1 MKILIL
7 GGDGMLGHQLL
18 NSFKE
23 KFEVKVTLRK
33 NINEYTQ
40 YEIFTHDNCFDHVDV
55 RDFEKLAS
63 VIETFKPNV
72 LINAVGIVKQRK
84 DSKEIIP
91 SLEINALLPHKLS
104 LECGKYNTK
113 VIHISTDCV
122 FSGKTGMYDEESLAD
137 ADDIYGRTKFL
148 GELSLNNCLTLRTS
162 IIGRELSR
170 HNSLLDWFLA
180 QNEPI
185 KGFKNAIFSGF
196 TTIELARI
204 IEMMILKYPEASGI
218 YNVSSEPINK
228 YDLLKMISELL
239 NHKIEIVPDESFFC
253 NRSLSSNLFRKSFNY
268 TPPSWLSML
277 SELKKF
283 TTK

>member
-23 KFEVKVTLRK
+23 KFDVKVTLRK
-33 NINEYTQ
+33 KINEYTH
-40 YEIFTHDNCFDHVDV
+40 YEIFTRDNSFDDVDV
-55 RDFEKLAS
+55 RDFEKLAN
-63 VIETFKPNV
+63 VIGYFKPNV

-104 LECGKYNTK
+104 IECAKYNTR
-113 VIHISTDCV
+113 VVHISTDCV
-122 FSGKTGMYDEESLAD
+122 FSGKTGMYEDHSFAD
-137 ADDIYGRTKFL
+137 ADDIYGRTKYL
-148 GELSLNNCLTLRTS
+148 GELSLDNCLTLRTS

-170 HNSLLDWFLA
+170 HTSLLDWFLT
-180 QNEPI
+180 QNGPI
-185 KGFKNAIFSGF
+185 KGFENAIFSGF

-204 IEMMILKYPEASGI
+204 IEMMIVKYPEASGT

-228 YDLLKMISELL
+228 YDLLKLISEVL
-239 NHKIEIVPDESFFC
+239 NHNIEIIADKEFFC
-253 NRSLSSNLFRKSFNY
+253 NRSLSSELFRKSFNY
-268 TPPSWLSML
+268 APPSWLSMI
-277 SELKKF
+277 SELKK
-283 TTK
+283 

>member
-33 NINEYTQ
+33 HIKEYTH
-40 YEIFTHDNCFDHVDV
+40 YKIFTHDNTFDQVDV
-55 RDFEKLAS
+55 RDFEKLSS
-63 VIETFKPNV
+63 VIEAFKPNV

-84 DSKEIIP
+84 DAKEIIP

-104 LECGKYNTK
+104 LECGKYNTR
-113 VIHISTDCV
+113 VIHISTDCI
-122 FSGKTGMYDEESLAD
+122 FSGKTGMYDEQSFAD
-137 ADDIYGRTKFL
+137 ADDIYGRTKYL

-180 QNEPI
+180 QSGTI
-185 KGFKNAIFSGF
+185 KGYKNAIFSGF

-204 IEMMILKYPEASGI
+204 IEMMILKFPEATGT

-228 YDLLKMISELL
+228 YDLLKMISEIL
-239 NHKIEIVPDESFFC
+239 NHNIEIVSDEAFFC
-253 NRSLSSNLFRKSFNY
+253 NRSLSSELFRKSFNY
-268 TPPSWLSML
+268 TPPSWLSMI
-277 SELKKF
+277 SELK
-283 TTK
+283 

>member
-33 NINEYTQ
+33 NINEYTK
-40 YEIFTHDNCFDHVDV
+40 YKIFTNDNAFDQVDV

-63 VIETFKPNV
+63 VIEAFRPNV

-84 DSKEIIP
+84 DAKEIIP
-91 SLEINALLPHKLS
+91 SLEINALLPHKVS
-104 LECGKYNTK
+104 LECGKYNTR

-122 FSGKTGMYDEESLAD
+122 FSGKTGMYDEQSFAD
-137 ADDIYGRTKFL
+137 SDDIYGRTKYL

-180 QNEPI
+180 QSGTI

-204 IEMMILKYPEASGI
+204 IEMMILKYPEASGT

-228 YDLLKMISELL
+228 YDLLKMISEVL
-239 NHKIEIVPDESFFC
+239 NHNIEIVADEAFFC
-253 NRSLSSNLFRKSFNY
+253 NRSLSSELFRKSFNY
-268 TPPSWLSML
+268 TPPSWLSMI
-277 SELKKF
+277 SELK
-283 TTK
+283 

>member
-33 NINEYTQ
+33 KISDYSQ
-40 YEIFTHDNCFDHVDV
+40 YRIFTNDNCFDEVDV

-63 VIETFKPNV
+63 VIEYFKPNV

-91 SLEINALLPHKLS
+91 SLEINALLPHRLYI
-104 LECGKYNTK
+104 ECVKYNIR
-113 VIHISTDCV
+113 VVHISTDCV
-122 FSGKTGMYDEESLAD
+122 FSGKTGMYNEDSFSD
-137 ADDIYGRTKFL
+137 ADDIYGRTKYL
-148 GELSLNNCLTLRTS
+148 GELSLDNCLTLRTS

-170 HNSLLDWFLA
+170 HTSLLDWFLA
-180 QNEPI
+180 QRSPI

-204 IEMMILKYPEASGI
+204 IEMMIVKYPEASGI

-228 YDLLKMISELL
+228 YDLLKLISEVL
-239 NHKIEIVPDESFFC
+239 NHDIEIVADQEFFC
-253 NRSLSSNLFRKSFNY
+253 NRSLSSELFRKSFNY
-268 TPPSWLSML
+268 VPPSWLSMIL
-277 SELKKF
+277 ELKNN
-283 TTK
+283 TK

>member
-23 KFEVKVTLRK
+23 KFEVKVTLRN
-33 NINEYTQ
+33 NINDYTQ
-40 YEIFTHDNCFDHVDV
+40 YKIFTNDNAFDQVDV

-63 VIETFKPNV
+63 VIEVYKPNV

-84 DSKEIIP
+84 DAKEIIP
-91 SLEINALLPHKLS
+91 SLEINALLPHQLS
-104 LECGKYNTK
+104 LECGKYNTR

-122 FSGKTGMYDEESLAD
+122 FSGKTGMYDEQSFAD
-137 ADDIYGRTKFL
+137 EDDIYGRTKYL
-148 GELSLNNCLTLRTS
+148 GELSLKNCLTLRTS

-180 QNEPI
+180 QSGTI

-204 IEMMILKYPEASGI
+204 IEMMILQYPEASGT

-228 YDLLKMISELL
+228 YDLLKMISEVL
-239 NHKIEIVPDESFFC
+239 NHNIEIVADEVFFC
-253 NRSLSSNLFRKSFNY
+253 NRSLSSELFRKSFNY
-268 TPPSWLSML
+268 TPPSWLSMI
-277 SELKKF
+277 SELE
-283 TTK
+283 

>member
-33 NINEYTQ
+33 HVNEYTN
-40 YEIFTHDNCFDHVDV
+40 YKIFTHDNTFDQVDV

-63 VIETFKPNV
+63 VIEAFKPNV

-84 DSKEIIP
+84 DAKEIIP

-104 LECGKYNTK
+104 LECGKHNTRL
-113 VIHISTDCV
+113 IHISTDCV
-122 FSGKTGMYDEESLAD
+122 FSGKTGMYDEQSFAD
-137 ADDIYGRTKFL
+137 ADDIYGRTKYL

-180 QNEPI
+180 QSGTI
-185 KGFKNAIFSGF
+185 KGYKNAIFSGF

-204 IEMMILKYPEASGI
+204 IEMMILKFPEASGT

-228 YDLLKMISELL
+228 YDLLKMISEVL
-239 NHKIEIVPDESFFC
+239 NHNIEIVVDEAFFC
-253 NRSLSSNLFRKSFNY
+253 NRSLSSELFRKSFNY
-268 TPPSWLSML
+268 TPPSWLSMI
-277 SELKKF
+277 SELK
-283 TTK
+283 

>member
-33 NINEYTQ
+33 NIKEYTH
-40 YEIFTHDNCFDHVDV
+40 YKIFTESNSFDHVDV

-63 VIETFKPNV
+63 VIETYKPNV

-104 LECGKYNTK
+104 LECSKYNTR

-122 FSGKTGMYDEESLAD
+122 FSGKTGMYNEDSFSD

-170 HNSLLDWFLA
+170 HKSLLDWFLA
-180 QNEPI
+180 QNQPI

-196 TTIELARI
+196 TTIELAKI
-204 IEMMILKYPEASGI
+204 IEMMIIKYPEASGI

-228 YDLLKMISELL
+228 YDLLKMISEVL
-239 NHKIEIVPDESFFC
+239 NHNIEIIPDDTFYC
-253 NRSLSSNLFRKSFNY
+253 NRSLSSELFRKNFNY
-268 TPPSWLSML
+268 TPPTWLSMI
-277 SELKKF
+277 SELK
-283 TTK
+283 

>member
-18 NSFKE
+18 NSFKD

-33 NINEYTQ
+33 HINEYTK
-40 YEIFTHDNCFDHVDV
+40 YKIFRHDNAFDQVDV

-63 VIETFKPNV
+63 IIEAYKPNV

-84 DSKEIIP
+84 DAKEIIP

-104 LECGKYNTK
+104 LECGKYNTR

-122 FSGKTGMYDEESLAD
+122 FSGKTGMYDEQSFAD
-137 ADDIYGRTKFL
+137 ADDIYGRTKYL

-170 HNSLLDWFLA
+170 HKSLLDWFLA
-180 QNEPI
+180 QSGSI

-204 IEMMILKYPEASGI
+204 IEMMILKYPEASGT

-228 YDLLKMISELL
+228 FDLLKMISEVL
-239 NHKIEIVPDESFFC
+239 NHNIEIVADEEFFC
-253 NRSLSSNLFRKSFNY
+253 NRSLSSELFRKSFNY
-268 TPPSWLSML
+268 TPPSWLSMI
-277 SELKKF
+277 SELE
-283 TTK
+283 

>member
-204 IEMMILKYPEASGI
+204 IEMMILKYPEATGI

>member
-33 NINEYTQ
+33 NIKEYTH
-40 YEIFTHDNCFDHVDV
+40 YKIFTESNSFDHVDV
-55 RDFEKLAS
+55 RDFEKLAG
-63 VIETFKPNV
+63 VIETYKPNV

-104 LECGKYNTK
+104 LECSKYNTR

-122 FSGKTGMYDEESLAD
+122 FSGKTGMYNENSFSD

-170 HNSLLDWFLA
+170 HKSLLDWFLA
-180 QNEPI
+180 QNQPI

-196 TTIELARI
+196 TTIELAKI
-204 IEMMILKYPEASGI
+204 IEMMIIKYPEASGI

-228 YDLLKMISELL
+228 YDLLKMISEVL
-239 NHKIEIVPDESFFC
+239 NHKIEIIPDDTFYC
-253 NRSLSSNLFRKSFNY
+253 NRSLSSELFRKNFNY
-268 TPPSWLSML
+268 TPPTWLSMI
-277 SELKKF
+277 SELK
-283 TTK
+283 

>member
-23 KFEVKVTLRK
+23 KFEVKVTLRNK
-33 NINEYTQ
+33 IEVYTQ
-40 YEIFTHDNCFDHVDV
+40 YKIFKQENCFDDIDV
-55 RDFEKLAS
+55 RNFEKLAN
-63 VIETFKPNV
+63 VIEDFKPNV

-104 LECGKYNTK
+104 LECAKYNTR

-122 FSGKTGMYDEESLAD
+122 FSGKTGMYDEKSFAD
-137 ADDIYGRTKFL
+137 ADDIYGRTKYL
-148 GELSLNNCLTLRTS
+148 GEILLDNCLTLRTS

-170 HNSLLDWFLA
+170 HNSLLDWFLK
-180 QNEPI
+180 QKGPI
-185 KGFKNAIFSGF
+185 KGYKNAIFSGF

-204 IEMMILKYPEASGI
+204 IEMMILKYPEVSGT

-228 YDLLKMISELL
+228 YDLLKIISEVL
-239 NHKIEIVPDESFFC
+239 NFNIEIIADEDFFC
-253 NRSLSSNLFRKSFNY
+253 NRSLSSELFRKSFNY
-268 TPPSWLSML
+268 TPPTWLSMI
-277 SELKKF
+277 SELK
-283 TTK
+283 

>member
-33 NINEYTQ
+33 NLNDYIQ
-40 YEIFTHDNCFDHVDV
+40 YKIFTQENCFDNVDV
-55 RDFEKLAS
+55 RDFEKLTS
-63 VIETFKPNV
+63 ILENFKPNV

-91 SLEINALLPHKLS
+91 SIEINALLPHKLS
-104 LECGKYNTK
+104 FECMKHNTR

-122 FSGKTGMYDEESLAD
+122 FSGKTGMYDEKSFAD

-170 HNSLLDWFLA
+170 HKSLLDWFLA

-204 IEMMILKYPEASGI
+204 IEMMIIKYPEASGT

-239 NHKIEIVPDESFFC
+239 NHKIEIVPDEAFFC

-268 TPPSWLSML
+268 TPPSWLSMI
-277 SELKKF
+277 SELK
-283 TTK
+283 